1 MTFRFLQGLEMKS
14 PKRRI
19 LEPEILRQLCHMQV
33 ALDKLSQYISKWL
46 APIVVKADTIQLLQ
60 APLLFDQLRDI
71 MTSLL
76 AQAPHHRLTITFA
89 PLHTYLSLSDH
100 PIKTSEEDQI
110 VILVQELVAL
120 EQTTHSLVNRVT
132 TKAYLILEIVTRITE
147 VQIRIQMA
155 WLVTPW
161 ECPP

>member
-1 MTFRFLQGLEMKS
+1 
-14 PKRRI
+14 
-19 LEPEILRQLCHMQV
+19 
-33 ALDKLSQYISKWL
+33 
-46 APIVVKADTIQLLQ
+46 
-60 APLLFDQLRDI
+60 

-100 PIKTSEEDQI
+100 PIKISEEDQI

-120 EQTTHSLVNRVT
+120 EQTTHSLVSRVT

-155 WLVTPW
+155 
-161 ECPP
+161 

>member
-1 MTFRFLQGLEMKS
+1 MTLRFLQGLEMKS

-33 ALDKLSQYISKWL
+33 ALGKLSQYISKWL

-110 VILVQELVAL
+110 VIELLETVEELVLLVDQLLQQIVVVAVEVLVVNVLEAL
-120 EQTTHSLVNRVT
+120 MVAQVL
-132 TKAYLILEIVTRITE
+132 
-147 VQIRIQMA
+147 
-155 WLVTPW
+155 
-161 ECPP
+161 